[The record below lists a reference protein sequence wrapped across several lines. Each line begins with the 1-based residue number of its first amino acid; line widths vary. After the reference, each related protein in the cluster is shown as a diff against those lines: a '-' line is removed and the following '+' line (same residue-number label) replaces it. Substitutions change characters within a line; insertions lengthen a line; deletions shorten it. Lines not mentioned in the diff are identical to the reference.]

1 MWGDEGRN
9 HGHSHGQVTPGW
21 PEGLI
26 QWGPGSPRL
35 EAGEESPRLGSPF
48 FRLLAPYMDKNSGN
62 DTANQGRKLP

>member
-35 EAGEESPRLGSPF
+35 EAGEESPRLGSLLQASGPLHGQE
-48 FRLLAPYMDKNSGN
+48 FRE
-62 DTANQGRKLP
+62 